1 MYSKEKPV
9 SLFKKAIKC
18 SIKAISKDSDIEVI
32 FNSADNSLKQSKTV
46 NLPLPNHDLPE
57 EDIKNIR
64 GLGDSFALK
73 KKYHNSEI
81 HQKMRPNINDGQ
93 EIYDAIEKVRFE
105 SLGAKSFK
113 GIALNLQAT
122 LDKHY
127 KDLNSAYEN
136 ENIDFPIEEAISIA
150 LREEISE
157 YDQPKSSKVI
167 VEKWNKLFDSS
178 IKKTLKELSK
188 NIDNQKLFS
197 KLSKK
202 LLEELDYKD
211 SNNEEE
217 TSQNDP
223 LDSDG
228 QNIDDKNLNNEENAN
243 EHEDEHDNIEEKSST
258 AEDDNRSEK
267 IETEISD
274 DIEGNKDLENI
285 ENTQQNKFFDL
296 NSSYKS
302 YTSEFDLIELP
313 LDLCDSD
320 ELLRLRKQ
328 LDIQLDKI
336 KPTIGKLANKLQRK
350 LLAKQN
356 RSWNFD
362 LEEGLLDAGRLARVV
377 VDPTNS
383 LSYKKEKDIN
393 FRDTVVTL
401 LIDNSGSMRGRPIT
415 VAAMC
420 GDILARTLERC
431 RVNVEIL
438 GFTTAAWKGGKTRE
452 KWIDD
457 GKPAKPGRLND
468 LRHIIFKS
476 ADQPW
481 RRSRQNLGL
490 MLREGLLKENIDGE
504 ALIWAHQ
511 RLYNR
516 NEKRKILMVISDG
529 APVDDS
535 TLSVNAGNYLDQ
547 HLHKVIQKIEEKS
560 PVELVAIGIGHDV
573 TRYYKRAVTIIDAE
587 QLGGIMIEKLT
598 ELFNV

>member
-1 MYSKEKPV
+1 
-9 SLFKKAIKC
+9 
-18 SIKAISKDSDIEVI
+18 
-32 FNSADNSLKQSKTV
+32 SLKQSKTV

-313 LDLCDSD
+313 L
-320 ELLRLRKQ
+320 
-328 LDIQLDKI
+328 
-336 KPTIGKLANKLQRK
+336 
-350 LLAKQN
+350 
-356 RSWNFD
+356 
-362 LEEGLLDAGRLARVV
+362 
-377 VDPTNS
+377 
-383 LSYKKEKDIN
+383 
-393 FRDTVVTL
+393 
-401 LIDNSGSMRGRPIT
+401 
-415 VAAMC
+415 
-420 GDILARTLERC
+420 
-431 RVNVEIL
+431 
-438 GFTTAAWKGGKTRE
+438 
-452 KWIDD
+452 
-457 GKPAKPGRLND
+457 
-468 LRHIIFKS
+468 
-476 ADQPW
+476 
-481 RRSRQNLGL
+481 
-490 MLREGLLKENIDGE
+490 
-504 ALIWAHQ
+504 
-511 RLYNR
+511 
-516 NEKRKILMVISDG
+516 
-529 APVDDS
+529 
-535 TLSVNAGNYLDQ
+535 
-547 HLHKVIQKIEEKS
+547 
-560 PVELVAIGIGHDV
+560 
-573 TRYYKRAVTIIDAE
+573 
-587 QLGGIMIEKLT
+587 
-598 ELFNV
+598 